1 MDDVN
6 VSLVVISVVP
16 VISLDVV
23 VAILVVV
30 KCDELH
36 GISGLSELQI
46 VTPTARFLLLG
57 SRGAGG
63 RSLGLLG
70 NSHPERSSSGTS
82 RSGGGGGGSRLDRSG
97 VRTQGTGAE
106 EAVARRNSH
115 PVDLGATERS

>member
-16 VISLDVV
+16 VISLDLMLSSV

-70 NSHPERSSSGTS
+70 NSHPERS
-82 RSGGGGGGSRLDRSG
+82 
-97 VRTQGTGAE
+97 
-106 EAVARRNSH
+106 
-115 PVDLGATERS
+115 